1 MRLSTD
7 IPGRRRGVTVRVIHG
22 YTVHINDV
30 NNTLPVGIAVIWIVI
45 IPVLHASDPFRV
57 PIGQAVH
64 TEHAYHTRGGL
75 LGAAIS
81 KRGQRVFP
89 QVAKRRGHARRRVR
103 CPICRHFRF
112 GSRHGVVIDLRD
124 DALPVLALELAPRV
138 RRRVRPLRTLRLV
151 HGYADVLRRCPGRVV
166 HLGRIAVA
174 SQSVGV
180 LYPRVVG
187 LPVLARLALYLR
199 HLPCSPHTIALL
211 PHGHPHIIRCGGI
224 VPKFR

>member
-124 DALPVLALELAPRV
+124 DALPVLALL
-138 RRRVRPLRTLRLV
+138 T
-151 HGYADVLRRCPGRVV
+151 
-166 HLGRIAVA
+166 
-174 SQSVGV
+174 
-180 LYPRVVG
+180 
-187 LPVLARLALYLR
+187 LYLR